1 MKAIQI
7 FLFFVLGLS
16 FSANAQTAWVF
27 DKSHTTIGFE
37 VTHLVITTVD
47 GKFKSFDGTV
57 TTKGDSF
64 EGAQIDFTTDVASIT
79 TENEKRDAH
88 LRSDDFFNAEKY
100 PKMTFKS
107 VAMKKVSGSKYKLVG
122 DLTIRDKTKRVEL
135 DVVFNGTVKDPWGN
149 TKAGFRITGE
159 INRFDFDLKW
169 NTVMEAGGAVV
180 SKDVAFDINVQ
191 LQKKS

>member
-1 MKAIQI
+1 MKAIYL
-7 FLFFVLGLS
+7 FLFFAFGLAA
-16 FSANAQTAWVF
+16 SANAQSTWVF

-47 GKFKSFDGTV
+47 GKFTAFDGTV
-57 TTKGDSF
+57 QTKGDSF
-64 EGAQIDFTTDVASIT
+64 EGASIEFTADVASLT
-79 TENEKRDAH
+79 TDNEKRDAH

-100 PKMTFKS
+100 PKMIFKS
-107 VAMKKVSGSKYKLVG
+107 VSMKKVAGSKYKLLG

-149 TKAGFRITGE
+149 TKAGFRLSGS
-159 INRFDFDLKW
+159 INRFDYDLKW
-169 NTVMEAGGAVV
+169 NTMMEAGGAVV
-180 SKDVAFDINVQ
+180 SKDVDFNINVQ